1 MEKMELHL
9 FQKVSE
15 EGIISWTNDK
25 GLDNPE
31 PVNIKGKN
39 GDTGATGPQGPKP
52 EKGVDYYT
60 SEDVQEI
67 VNSVLDRLNI
77 KTIKA
82 HLDITEELEAGSI
95 ITIPINYKV
104 GIDCLDVF
112 LNGEFLTKCTIYDDE
127 DTGTYSEV
135 GEKIA

>member
-1 MEKMELHL
+1 M
-9 FQKVSE
+9 
-15 EGIISWTNDK
+15 
-25 GLDNPE
+25 
-31 PVNIKGKN
+31 
-39 GDTGATGPQGPKP
+39 
-52 EKGVDYYT
+52 
-60 SEDVQEI
+60 
-67 VNSVLDRLNI
+67 NSVLDRLNI

-135 GEKIA
+135 GEKNSVSNQIKITTTYSLNSGDYFDFIVRGEWQDETSL